1 MVSLQRKTADTAR
14 LRNFHPAFP
23 MYQYDQYDQRIVDDR
38 VARFRDQTRRFL
50 AGELSEEEFR
60 PLRLQNGLYIQRHA
74 PMLRIAIP
82 YGTLSGR
89 QLRALGDI
97 AERWD
102 EGWGHFSTR
111 QNLQLNAP
119 RLEDTPDILAALAQV
134 QMHAIQTSGNCVRN
148 VTSDHFAGV
157 APDEILD
164 PRPWCEILRQWS
176 TFHPEFSALPRKF
189 KIAVTASEADRAAVQ
204 VHDIGLRA
212 LLSPD
217 GEVGFEVWAG
227 GGLGRTPVIGTRIR
241 SWIPAPE
248 LLLYVEAILRVYNA
262 DGRRDNPYKARI
274 KILVREMGAEAFTSA
289 VEAEYASLAGGPGQL
304 TDAEIQRVVS
314 QFAPPP
320 YLPADEHTLA
330 ADAQAIAVAIQDQP
344 GFERWLTRNVHAH
357 RQAGYAA
364 VTVSLKRAGK
374 PPGDATSA
382 EMRLVADLAERHGF
396 GEIRVTHH
404 QNLVLPDVRRSSLPS
419 LFAALKSAGLATPN
433 IGLLTD
439 MIACPGGDYCALAN
453 ARSIPV
459 AEAIRARFEDLDDLF
474 DIGEME
480 LNISGCINS
489 CGHHHI
495 AQIGILGVDKNGE
508 EWYQV
513 TLGGTQGP
521 EAAIGKVIGPSF
533 SAEEVPDA
541 VETVVRTYLTHRV
554 SRDERFNETLAR
566 IGQGPFREAVYAET
580 H

>member
-1 MVSLQRKTADTAR
+1 
-14 LRNFHPAFP
+14 
-23 MYQYDQYDQRIVDDR
+23 
-38 VARFRDQTRRFL
+38 
-50 AGELSEEEFR
+50 
-60 PLRLQNGLYIQRHA
+60 
-74 PMLRIAIP
+74 
-82 YGTLSGR
+82 
-89 QLRALGDI
+89 
-97 AERWD
+97 
-102 EGWGHFSTR
+102 
-111 QNLQLNAP
+111 
-119 RLEDTPDILAALAQV
+119 
-134 QMHAIQTSGNCVRN
+134 
-148 VTSDHFAGV
+148 
-157 APDEILD
+157 
-164 PRPWCEILRQWS
+164 
-176 TFHPEFSALPRKF
+176 
-189 KIAVTASEADRAAVQ
+189 
-204 VHDIGLRA
+204 
-212 LLSPD
+212 
-217 GEVGFEVWAG
+217 
-227 GGLGRTPVIGTRIR
+227 
-241 SWIPAPE
+241 
-248 LLLYVEAILRVYNA
+248 LLYVESILRVYNA

-274 KILVREMGAEAFTSA
+274 KILVREMGADAFTRA

-304 TDAEIQRVVS
+304 TEAEIQRVVS

-320 YLPADEHTLA
+320 YLSADAQTLA
-330 ADAQAIAVAIQDQP
+330 ADAQAIGVAVQAQP

-382 EMRLVADLAERHGF
+382 EMRLVADLAEQHGF

-404 QNLVLPDVRRSSLPS
+404 QNLVLPDVRRSSLPV
-419 LFAALKSAGLATPN
+419 LFAALKAAGLATPN

-541 VETVVRTYLTHRV
+541 VEKVVRTYLAQRI

-566 IGQGPFREAVYAET
+566 IGQAPFREAVYAET

>member
-1 MVSLQRKTADTAR
+1 M
-14 LRNFHPAFP
+14 
-23 MYQYDQYDQRIVDDR
+23 
-38 VARFRDQTRRFL
+38 
-50 AGELSEEEFR
+50 
-60 PLRLQNGLYIQRHA
+60 
-74 PMLRIAIP
+74 
-82 YGTLSGR
+82 
-89 QLRALGDI
+89 
-97 AERWD
+97 
-102 EGWGHFSTR
+102 
-111 QNLQLNAP
+111 
-119 RLEDTPDILAALAQV
+119 
-134 QMHAIQTSGNCVRN
+134 
-148 VTSDHFAGV
+148 
-157 APDEILD
+157 
-164 PRPWCEILRQWS
+164 
-176 TFHPEFSALPRKF
+176 
-189 KIAVTASEADRAAVQ
+189 AVAVQ
-204 VHDIGLRA
+204 A
-212 LLSPD
+212 
-217 GEVGFEVWAG
+217 
-227 GGLGRTPVIGTRIR
+227 
-241 SWIPAPE
+241 
-248 LLLYVEAILRVYNA
+248 
-262 DGRRDNPYKARI
+262 
-274 KILVREMGAEAFTSA
+274 
-289 VEAEYASLAGGPGQL
+289 
-304 TDAEIQRVVS
+304 
-314 QFAPPP
+314 
-320 YLPADEHTLA
+320 
-330 ADAQAIAVAIQDQP
+330 QP

-374 PPGDATSA
+374 PPGDATST
-382 EMRLVADLAERHGF
+382 EMRLVADLAEHHGF

-404 QNLVLPDVRRSSLPS
+404 QNLVLPDVRRSSLPTV
-419 LFAALKSAGLATPN
+419 FAALKAAGLATPN

-541 VETVVRTYLTHRV
+541 VERVVRTYLAQRV

-566 IGQGPFREAVYAET
+566 IGQAPFREAVYAET

>member
-1 MVSLQRKTADTAR
+1 
-14 LRNFHPAFP
+14 
-23 MYQYDQYDQRIVDDR
+23 
-38 VARFRDQTRRFL
+38 
-50 AGELSEEEFR
+50 
-60 PLRLQNGLYIQRHA
+60 
-74 PMLRIAIP
+74 
-82 YGTLSGR
+82 
-89 QLRALGDI
+89 
-97 AERWD
+97 
-102 EGWGHFSTR
+102 
-111 QNLQLNAP
+111 
-119 RLEDTPDILAALAQV
+119 
-134 QMHAIQTSGNCVRN
+134 
-148 VTSDHFAGV
+148 
-157 APDEILD
+157 
-164 PRPWCEILRQWS
+164 
-176 TFHPEFSALPRKF
+176 
-189 KIAVTASEADRAAVQ
+189 
-204 VHDIGLRA
+204 
-212 LLSPD
+212 
-217 GEVGFEVWAG
+217 
-227 GGLGRTPVIGTRIR
+227 
-241 SWIPAPE
+241 
-248 LLLYVEAILRVYNA
+248 
-262 DGRRDNPYKARI
+262 
-274 KILVREMGAEAFTSA
+274 MGAEAFTRA

-304 TDAEIQRVVS
+304 TEAEIQRVVS

-320 YLPADEHTLA
+320 YLSADAQTLA
-330 ADAQAIAVAIQDQP
+330 ADAQAIGVAVQAQP

-382 EMRLVADLAERHGF
+382 EMRLVADLAEEHGF

-404 QNLVLPDVRRSSLPS
+404 QNLVLPDVRRSSLPV
-419 LFAALKSAGLATPN
+419 LFAALKAAGLATPN

-459 AEAIRARFEDLDDLF
+459 AEAIRARFEDLDDLC

-541 VETVVRTYLTHRV
+541 VEKVVRTYLAQRV

-566 IGQGPFREAVYAET
+566 IGQAPFREAVYAET

>member
-1 MVSLQRKTADTAR
+1 
-14 LRNFHPAFP
+14 
-23 MYQYDQYDQRIVDDR
+23 
-38 VARFRDQTRRFL
+38 
-50 AGELSEEEFR
+50 
-60 PLRLQNGLYIQRHA
+60 
-74 PMLRIAIP
+74 
-82 YGTLSGR
+82 
-89 QLRALGDI
+89 
-97 AERWD
+97 
-102 EGWGHFSTR
+102 
-111 QNLQLNAP
+111 
-119 RLEDTPDILAALAQV
+119 
-134 QMHAIQTSGNCVRN
+134 
-148 VTSDHFAGV
+148 
-157 APDEILD
+157 
-164 PRPWCEILRQWS
+164 
-176 TFHPEFSALPRKF
+176 
-189 KIAVTASEADRAAVQ
+189 
-204 VHDIGLRA
+204 
-212 LLSPD
+212 
-217 GEVGFEVWAG
+217 
-227 GGLGRTPVIGTRIR
+227 
-241 SWIPAPE
+241 
-248 LLLYVEAILRVYNA
+248 LLYVESILRVYNA

-274 KILVREMGAEAFTSA
+274 KILVREMGAEAFTRA

-304 TDAEIQRVVS
+304 TEAEIQRVVS

-320 YLPADEHTLA
+320 YLPADEQTLA
-330 ADAQAIAVAIQDQP
+330 ADAQAMAVAVQAQP

-382 EMRLVADLAERHGF
+382 EMRLVADLAEHHGF

-404 QNLVLPDVRRSSLPS
+404 QNLVLPDVRRSSLPTV
-419 LFAALKSAGLATPN
+419 FAALKAAGLATPN

-541 VETVVRTYLTHRV
+541 VERVVRTYLAQRV

-566 IGQGPFREAVYAET
+566 IGQAPFREAVYAET

>member
-1 MVSLQRKTADTAR
+1 LVSLRRKTADTAR
-14 LRNFHPAFP
+14 LRNFYPAIP
-23 MYQYDQYDQRIVDDR
+23 MYQYDQYDQRIVDVR
-38 VARFRDQTRRFL
+38 VARYRDQTRRFL
-50 AGELSEEEFR
+50 AGELSEDEFR

-212 LLSPD
+212 VLSPA

-241 SWIPAPE
+241 TWLPAPE
-248 LLLYVEAILRVYNA
+248 LLLYVESILRVYNA

-274 KILVREMGAEAFTSA
+274 KILVREMGADAFTRA

-304 TDAEIQRVVS
+304 TEAEIQRVVS

-320 YLPADEHTLA
+320 YLSADAQTLA
-330 ADAQAIAVAIQDQP
+330 ADAQAIGVAVQAQP

-382 EMRLVADLAERHGF
+382 EMRLVADLAEQHGF

-404 QNLVLPDVRRSSLPS
+404 QNLVLPDVRRSSLPV
-419 LFAALKSAGLATPN
+419 LFAALKAAGLATPN

-541 VETVVRTYLTHRV
+541 VEKVVRTYLAQRI

-566 IGQGPFREAVYAET
+566 IGQAPFREAVYAET

>member
-1 MVSLQRKTADTAR
+1 
-14 LRNFHPAFP
+14 
-23 MYQYDQYDQRIVDDR
+23 
-38 VARFRDQTRRFL
+38 
-50 AGELSEEEFR
+50 
-60 PLRLQNGLYIQRHA
+60 
-74 PMLRIAIP
+74 
-82 YGTLSGR
+82 
-89 QLRALGDI
+89 
-97 AERWD
+97 
-102 EGWGHFSTR
+102 
-111 QNLQLNAP
+111 
-119 RLEDTPDILAALAQV
+119 
-134 QMHAIQTSGNCVRN
+134 
-148 VTSDHFAGV
+148 
-157 APDEILD
+157 
-164 PRPWCEILRQWS
+164 
-176 TFHPEFSALPRKF
+176 
-189 KIAVTASEADRAAVQ
+189 
-204 VHDIGLRA
+204 
-212 LLSPD
+212 
-217 GEVGFEVWAG
+217 
-227 GGLGRTPVIGTRIR
+227 
-241 SWIPAPE
+241 
-248 LLLYVEAILRVYNA
+248 LLYVESILRVYNA

-274 KILVREMGAEAFTSA
+274 KILVREMGAEAFTRA

-304 TDAEIQRVVS
+304 TEAEIQRVVR

-320 YLPADEHTLA
+320 YLPADEQSLA
-330 ADAQAIAVAIQDQP
+330 ADAQKIGVAVQTLP
-344 GFERWLTRNVHAH
+344 GFERWMARNVHAH

-382 EMRLVADLAERHGF
+382 EMRLVADLAEQHGF

-404 QNLVLPDVRRSSLPS
+404 QNLVLPDVRRSSLPN
-419 LFAALKSAGLATPN
+419 LFSALKAVGLATPN

-541 VETVVRTYLTHRV
+541 VEKVVRTYLAQRV

-566 IGQGPFREAVYAET
+566 IGQIPFREAVYAET

>member
-1 MVSLQRKTADTAR
+1 
-14 LRNFHPAFP
+14 
-23 MYQYDQYDQRIVDDR
+23 MYQYDEYDQRIVDDR
-38 VARFRDQTRRFL
+38 VTLYRDQTRRFL

-82 YGTLSGR
+82 YGTLSSH

-97 AERWD
+97 AQRWD

-148 VTSDHFAGV
+148 VTSDHFAGI

-212 LLSPD
+212 LRGPL
-217 GEVGFEVWAG
+217 GQIGFEVWAG

-241 SWIPAPE
+241 SWLPAPD

-274 KILVREMGAEAFTSA
+274 KILVREMGADAFTQA
-289 VEAEYASLAGGPGQL
+289 VEQEFSRLEGGPGQL
-304 TDAEIQRVVS
+304 TEAEMQRVVR

-320 YLPADEHTLA
+320 YAHADEHSLV
-330 ADAQAIAVAIQDQP
+330 ADAQAIADAVQAQP
-344 GFERWLTRNVHAH
+344 GFERWLARNVHEH

-364 VTVSLKRAGK
+364 VSVSLKRAGK
-374 PPGDATSA
+374 PPGDATSD
-382 EMRLVADLAERHGF
+382 EMRLVADLAEAHGF

-404 QNLVLPDVRRSSLPS
+404 QNLVLPDVRRASLPE
-419 LFAALKSAGLATPN
+419 LYAALKATGLATPN

-474 DIGEME
+474 DIGELE

-508 EWYQV
+508 EWYQI

-533 SAEEVPDA
+533 SADEVPDA
-541 VETVVRTYLTHRV
+541 VETVVRTYVAQRT
-554 SRDERFNETLAR
+554 SREERFNETLAR
-566 IGQGPFREAVYAET
+566 IGQAPFREAVYAET

>member
-1 MVSLQRKTADTAR
+1 M
-14 LRNFHPAFP
+14 
-23 MYQYDQYDQRIVDDR
+23 
-38 VARFRDQTRRFL
+38 
-50 AGELSEEEFR
+50 
-60 PLRLQNGLYIQRHA
+60 
-74 PMLRIAIP
+74 
-82 YGTLSGR
+82 
-89 QLRALGDI
+89 
-97 AERWD
+97 
-102 EGWGHFSTR
+102 
-111 QNLQLNAP
+111 
-119 RLEDTPDILAALAQV
+119 
-134 QMHAIQTSGNCVRN
+134 
-148 VTSDHFAGV
+148 
-157 APDEILD
+157 
-164 PRPWCEILRQWS
+164 
-176 TFHPEFSALPRKF
+176 
-189 KIAVTASEADRAAVQ
+189 
-204 VHDIGLRA
+204 
-212 LLSPD
+212 
-217 GEVGFEVWAG
+217 
-227 GGLGRTPVIGTRIR
+227 
-241 SWIPAPE
+241 
-248 LLLYVEAILRVYNA
+248 
-262 DGRRDNPYKARI
+262 
-274 KILVREMGAEAFTSA
+274 
-289 VEAEYASLAGGPGQL
+289 
-304 TDAEIQRVVS
+304 
-314 QFAPPP
+314 
-320 YLPADEHTLA
+320 PADEQTLA
-330 ADAQAIAVAIQDQP
+330 ADAQAMGVAVQALP
-344 GFERWLTRNVHAH
+344 GFERWMTRNVHPH

-382 EMRLVADLAERHGF
+382 EMRLVADLAEQHGF

-404 QNLVLPDVRRSSLPS
+404 QNLVLPDVRRSGLPS
-419 LFAALKSAGLATPN
+419 LFASLKAAGLATPN

-541 VETVVRTYLTHRV
+541 VEKVVRTYLAQRV

-566 IGQGPFREAVYAET
+566 IGQVPFREAVYAET

>member
-1 MVSLQRKTADTAR
+1 
-14 LRNFHPAFP
+14 
-23 MYQYDQYDQRIVDDR
+23 MYQYDEFDQRIVDDR
-38 VARFRDQTRRFL
+38 VQRFREQTRRFL
-50 AGELSEEEFR
+50 AGELSEDEFK

-82 YGTLSGR
+82 YGTLSSQ
-89 QLRALGDI
+89 QLRALGAI

-119 RLEDTPDILAALAQV
+119 RLEDTPDILEALAKV

-164 PRPWCEILRQWS
+164 PRPWCELLRQWS

-189 KIAVTASEADRAAVQ
+189 KIAVTASAADRAAVQ

-212 LLSPD
+212 LLGPG
-217 GEVGFEVWAG
+217 GEVGFEVWVG
-227 GGLGRTPVIGTRIR
+227 GGLGRTPVIGSRIR
-241 SWIPAPE
+241 SWLPAMD

-274 KILVREMGAEAFTSA
+274 KILLREMGADAFTRA
-289 VEAEYASLAGGPGQL
+289 VEAEFAALEGGPGRL
-304 TDAEIQRVVS
+304 TEHEIARVARY
-314 QFAPPP
+314 FKAPP
-320 YLPADEHTLA
+320 YVHADEHTVV
-330 ADAQAIAVAIQDQP
+330 ADAQILAAAAQAHP
-344 GFERWLTRNVHAH
+344 GFERWLSRNVHEH
-357 RQAGYAA
+357 RQPGYAA
-364 VTVSLKRAGK
+364 VTVSLKRAGR
-374 PPGDATSA
+374 PPGDATA
-382 EMRLVADLAERHGF
+382 DEMRLVADLAEQHGF
-396 GEIRVTHH
+396 GEIRVSHH
-404 QNLVLPDVRRSSLPS
+404 QNLVLPDVRRSALPDVY
-419 LFAALKSAGLATPN
+419 AALKASGLATPN

-474 DIGEME
+474 DIGELE

-521 EAAIGKVIGPSF
+521 SAAIGKVIGPSF
-533 SAEEVPDA
+533 SAEEIPAA
-541 VETVVRTYLTHRV
+541 VETVVRTYVGQRESAH
-554 SRDERFNETLAR
+554 ERFNETLAR
-566 IGQGPFREAVYAET
+566 IGQAPFREALYAET

>member
-1 MVSLQRKTADTAR
+1 
-14 LRNFHPAFP
+14 
-23 MYQYDQYDQRIVDDR
+23 
-38 VARFRDQTRRFL
+38 
-50 AGELSEEEFR
+50 
-60 PLRLQNGLYIQRHA
+60 
-74 PMLRIAIP
+74 
-82 YGTLSGR
+82 
-89 QLRALGDI
+89 
-97 AERWD
+97 
-102 EGWGHFSTR
+102 
-111 QNLQLNAP
+111 
-119 RLEDTPDILAALAQV
+119 
-134 QMHAIQTSGNCVRN
+134 
-148 VTSDHFAGV
+148 
-157 APDEILD
+157 
-164 PRPWCEILRQWS
+164 
-176 TFHPEFSALPRKF
+176 
-189 KIAVTASEADRAAVQ
+189 
-204 VHDIGLRA
+204 
-212 LLSPD
+212 
-217 GEVGFEVWAG
+217 
-227 GGLGRTPVIGTRIR
+227 
-241 SWIPAPE
+241 
-248 LLLYVEAILRVYNA
+248 
-262 DGRRDNPYKARI
+262 
-274 KILVREMGAEAFTSA
+274 MGADAFTRA
-289 VEAEYASLAGGPGQL
+289 VETEYASLAGGPGQL
-304 TDAEIQRVVS
+304 TEAEIQRVVS

-320 YLPADEHTLA
+320 YLPADAQTLA
-330 ADAQAIAVAIQDQP
+330 ADAQAIDVAVQAQP

-382 EMRLVADLAERHGF
+382 EMRLVADLAEEHGF

-404 QNLVLPDVRRSSLPS
+404 QNLVLPDVRRSRLPV
-419 LFAALKSAGLATPN
+419 LFAALKAAGLATPN

-541 VETVVRTYLTHRV
+541 VEKVVRTYLAQRV

-566 IGQGPFREAVYAET
+566 IGQAPFREAVYAET